1 MHRFDD
7 DDDYDMREQGGG
19 EISDADSDDLRL
31 RDDIAKL
38 DGEVEKFQAM
48 MGHSYSDSESD
59 YDSMVN
65 PSFSGGKRKPKDSSS
80 GRPKK
85 RGRRPGAPRAD
96 VEPSA
101 EIKILLQHA
110 SNELELARNEN
121 ALQILSEIVRRNAE
135 IYEAWSMMVTVYEN
149 QGRDSEAVMARAFA
163 AHLRPRDFYGW
174 MSCAQYALD
183 DQTGDR
189 ERNVDIAQSC
199 YSGAIRA
206 KSNSLKARVGKAN
219 CALELGRSTVA
230 VAEYCKIL
238 KRRPYDMAVLK
249 NLAEAAFDTK
259 NARRW
264 VERAKG
270 FYEQAIAH
278 VRAGGRLLKG
288 DFDLS
293 AVVIY
298 VEMCAFLEMYSDA
311 ALVLRSLT
319 RMLAGRQDEI
329 FWDRYVD
336 DDREWDRGEDRK
348 RVVPEYAPGR
358 YDPATYGPA
367 LPLELRTKLA
377 IYRLKLGHEE
387 EATRHL
393 QWLIPAPDL
402 HDYFDAKGPFVIREL
417 ADQLFENRRITN
429 ALEYYA
435 FYEQLTGELD
445 SELLVQKGKCYLQM
459 EDQQTAEDFFIQA
472 IEADDDNIDARYELA
487 QMYETHQEEEEAFLL
502 VNEAM
507 KLAQARQQEDEE
519 DEEYAGAEDEDPAV
533 AKARQRRRIRRK
545 IMREKHKGQKPQRA
559 KRQYIRRLVGK
570 AKREQYEQNVTEVF
584 RDKYHKVRELRA
596 RMGAGDLEAE
606 DEWMAA
612 AQDLVDDFRSFKEFY
627 PWDKYLSFMGY
638 GSFFQEN
645 MKKAQ
650 EKSAA
655 GEAGQ
660 GEVGERAQSR
670 AGTVAPQDN
679 PGLVVMAE
687 RLQHSKSN
695 HPHHFSM
702 GRRTSELT
710 ADQRPCPRR

>member
-1 MHRFDD
+1 
-7 DDDYDMREQGGG
+7 
-19 EISDADSDDLRL
+19 
-31 RDDIAKL
+31 
-38 DGEVEKFQAM
+38 
-48 MGHSYSDSESD
+48 MGHSYSDSDSD
-59 YDSMVN
+59 SGFDALIH
-65 PSFSGGKRKPKDSSS
+65 PSLSGGKRKPKDSSS
-80 GRPKK
+80 GRPRK
-85 RGRRPGAPRAD
+85 RQRRPGGLRAN

-101 EIKILLQHA
+101 EIKILLQQA
-110 SNELELARNEN
+110 SNELEHARNDA
-121 ALQILSEIVRRNAE
+121 ALEILSETVRRNAE
-135 IYEAWSMMVTVYEN
+135 VYEAWSMMVTVYEN

-206 KSNSLKARVGKAN
+206 KTNSLKARIGKAN

-259 NARRW
+259 NARKW
-264 VERAKG
+264 VEKAKG
-270 FYEQAIAH
+270 FYEVAIAH

-288 DFDLS
+288 EFDLS

-298 VEMCAFLEMYSDA
+298 VEMCAFLEKYSDA

-319 RMLAGRQDEI
+319 RMLAGRQDET
-329 FWDRYVD
+329 FWDLHVD
-336 DDREWDRGEDRK
+336 DDREWDRDEDRK
-348 RVVPEYAPGR
+348 REVAEYVPGR
-358 YDPATYGPA
+358 HDAATYGPA

-402 HDYFDAKGPFVIREL
+402 LEYFDAKGPFVIREL
-417 ADQLFENRRITN
+417 ADQLFENKRITN
-429 ALEYYA
+429 ALEYYE

-445 SELLVQKGKCYLQM
+445 SELLVQKGRCYLRM

-507 KLAQARQQEDEE
+507 QLAQAQRQEDEE

-533 AKARQRRRIRRK
+533 AKVRQRRRIRRK
-545 IMREKHKGQKPQRA
+545 ILREKHKGQKPKRA
-559 KRQYIRRLVGK
+559 KRQYMRRLVGR

-584 RDKYHKVRELRA
+584 RAKYNKVRELRA
-596 RMGAGDLEAE
+596 RMAAGDLEAE

-612 AQDLVDDFRSFKEFY
+612 AQDLVVDFRSFKEFY

-645 MKKAQ
+645 KKKAQ
-650 EKSAA
+650 EKQAA
-655 GEAGQ
+655 GEAVED
-660 GEVGERAQSR
+660 EVDGRARSR
-670 AGTVAPQDN
+670 AGTAAPQDN
-679 PGLVVMAE
+679 PNLVVMAE
-687 RLQHSKSN
+687 RLQHSKSQ
-695 HPHHFSM
+695 HPHLSLRQ
-702 GRRTSELT
+702 GRTAELT
-710 ADQRPCPRR
+710 NDQRSCPRR